1 MITALARSKFPS
13 PQESTFVPGRC
24 CMTPSM
30 QPPIKPEPPMSP
42 PDDVS
47 LQSGFS
53 EGDEDVDNC
62 SPSSSQDLLS
72 PSYMDADDFDDAES
86 ADSSSTTAASLSS
99 TTAKRKRI
107 PKASTRTRAVANKP
121 GGPVKVK
128 KTRRLKA
135 NDRER
140 NRMHNLNGA
149 LDRLRCVLPTFPDDT
164 KLTKIETLRFAHNY
178 IWALS
183 ETLRIVESKSDKL
196 KKDHPPP
203 QTEQD
208 ATAPVGLESAIATV
222 TSVPPRG
229 SFYATPPSS
238 FGSTPSPAK
247 HPHQGGVSSPVPTP
261 WNLSSCPSSVAVST
275 PASSIDLS
283 DTSCSGSECGFTTY
297 EAL

>member
-1 MITALARSKFPS
+1 MSTASARPS
-13 PQESTFVPGRC
+13 LSSRESIPGPAR

-30 QPPIKPEPPMSP
+30 QPLVKPEPPMSP
-42 PDDVS
+42 PDDMS
-47 LQSGFS
+47 FQSGFS
-53 EGDEDVDNC
+53 EGDDDGDHR
-62 SPSSSQDLLS
+62 SPGSSQGLLS

-99 TTAKRKRI
+99 TTTKRKRV
-107 PKASTRTRAVANKP
+107 PKASTRARASTNKP
-121 GGPVKVK
+121 GGPVRVK

-183 ETLRIVESKSDKL
+183 ETLRIVESKSEKM
-196 KKDHPPP
+196 KKDL

-208 ATAPVGLESAIATV
+208 AAAPLGLESAIATV
-222 TSVPPRG
+222 TPVAPRG
-229 SFYATPPSS
+229 PFYATPPSS
-238 FGSTPSPAK
+238 FGSSPSPAK
-247 HPHQGGVSSPVPTP
+247 LQGGVSSPGPTP

-283 DTSCSGSECGFTTY
+283 DSSCSGSECGFTTY